1 MTYFTDVFCRQPII
15 NTSHYVRVGGINTTA
30 YTAVNFVATRCP
42 FSPSLPPLRSD
53 SHKLRWVV
61 LALCIELLV
70 AWSTGV
76 AGYQSGDQGT
86 YVFFCVMTLVIAIT
100 IAGARTSFDDT
111 VRTPVKEKI
120 SCLSFSSPYSFLFIP
135 HPSHCPN
142 YMFSSIFPSRDISA
156 PPSECQQCCPDKV
169 RTNNELTCQR
179 NSPRRSNRFSAFLL
193 SR

>member
-1 MTYFTDVFCRQPII
+1 MVVTQCL
-15 NTSHYVRVGGINTTA
+15 
-30 YTAVNFVATRCP
+30 
-42 FSPSLPPLRSD
+42 FSLSLPPLCSD

-111 VRTPVKEKI
+111 VRKPVKETHHI
-120 SCLSFSSPYSFLFIP
+120 
-135 HPSHCPN
+135 
-142 YMFSSIFPSRDISA
+142 
-156 PPSECQQCCPDKV
+156 
-169 RTNNELTCQR
+169 
-179 NSPRRSNRFSAFLL
+179 FLL
-193 SR
+193 SIFSFSPSFPLSQLYI